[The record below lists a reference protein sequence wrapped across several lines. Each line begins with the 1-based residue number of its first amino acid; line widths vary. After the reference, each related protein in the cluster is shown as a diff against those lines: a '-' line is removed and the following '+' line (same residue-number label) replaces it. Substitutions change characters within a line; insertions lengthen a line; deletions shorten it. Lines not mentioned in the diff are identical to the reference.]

1 MDETRIDELW
11 DEVWKLLEEGRSE
24 DAVARVLRALNDEG
38 EEPELRYLL
47 GVSLL
52 DADEPEAAIG
62 ELEQAVAAGPD
73 WAEAHVALAWALFR
87 SCRFDDASEAAGRAT
102 ELDEKSADAH
112 HLRGL
117 LAERAGDDVGAHR
130 ELGLARRLDPERY
143 PKPITMKEEEFLA
156 VAQAVVAELDPEIRA
171 VLENSSLFVQPVPAE
186 ELLRDSDPPLDPQI
200 LGLFVGE
207 SLLERSG
214 GDSGA
219 MPNTIYLFQRNLERA
234 STSREELEE
243 EIRITVL
250 HEIGHHLGWD
260 EDDMEERG
268 LA

>member
-11 DEVWKLLEEGRSE
+11 DEVWKLLEEGRSD
-24 DAVARVLRALNDEG
+24 DAVTRVLRALNDEG

-52 DADEPEAAIG
+52 DADEPVAAIG
-62 ELEQAVAAGPD
+62 ELEQAVAAGPE
-73 WAEAHVALAWALFR
+73 WAEARVALAWALFR
-87 SCRFDDASEAAGRAT
+87 SCRFEDASEAAAQAVG
-102 ELDEKSADAH
+102 LDEKAADAH
-112 HLRGL
+112 HLLGL
-117 LAERAGDDVGAHR
+117 IAEREGDDVGARR
-130 ELGLARRLDPERY
+130 EFGHARRLDPERY
-143 PKPITMKEEEFLA
+143 PKPVTMREDEFLA
-156 VAQAVVAELDPEIRA
+156 AAQAVVAELDPEIRT
-171 VLENSSLFVQPVPAE
+171 VLENSSLFVQPFPAE
-186 ELLRDSDPPLDPQI
+186 ELLRESDPPLDPQI

-207 SLLERSG
+207 SLLERSD

-219 MPNTIYLFQRNLERA
+219 MPNAIYLFQRNVERA
-234 STSREELEE
+234 ATNREELEE

-260 EDDMEERG
+260 EDELEERG